1 MIATSHIHP
10 MLVHFPIAL
19 VLFGFVAAI
28 ASLFFKKETSLAK
41 ASFYLLIAG
50 TISAVFAL
58 LAGILFTG
66 ELSGVADNIK
76 ETHELFGWLSVGTLI
91 ITSIVQIY
99 LMVKKLEYSGFKWVT
114 LILYG
119 IATIFVSITG
129 FFGGTLVYSYLMP
142 I

>member
-1 MIATSHIHP
+1 MISASHIHP

-66 ELSGVADNIK
+66 ELSGAADNIK
-76 ETHELFGWLSVGTLI
+76 ETHELFGWLSIGTLI
-91 ITSIVQIY
+91 ITSIVQIFIM
-99 LMVKKLEYSGFKWVT
+99 LKKLEFSGLKW
-114 LILYG
+114 LYFILYG
-119 IATIFVSITG
+119 IATIFVSLTG
-129 FFGGTLVYSYLMP
+129 YFGGTLVYSYMMP

>member
-1 MIATSHIHP
+1 MISTSHIHP

-28 ASLFFKKETSLAK
+28 AALFLKKETSLAK

-50 TISAVFAL
+50 TISAIFAL

-66 ELSGVADNIK
+66 ELSGAADKIK
-76 ETHELFGWLSVGTLI
+76 ETHELFGWLTVGTLI
-91 ITSIVQIY
+91 TASIVQIF
-99 LMVKKLEYSGFKWVT
+99 LMVKKLEFSGLKWVT
-114 LILYG
+114 FILYG

-129 FFGGTLVYSYLMP
+129 FFGGTLVYSYMMP